1 MKLTK
6 GLFMACASLAL
17 FACSN
22 EDTPMED
29 NLNNGET
36 QSIAIKLE
44 GLNTGNGNGRAVQD
58 PENETT
64 TGEGITATLSDIA
77 LLGSDGT
84 NILYVETLSSTANS
98 EEWGQLTSGE
108 DGYIMHEVP
117 GNVRQVYAIGNYSV
131 NTTLKSWVEGFNG
144 GQTDATNDQM
154 ESQVITAASQQTFDN
169 VTLYGYDTAL
179 EAIVPSTDTEHTTN
193 TLLGAEIEVAP
204 LVSRIEIG
212 TIQCT
217 NLGNIYKQIDL
228 KYVGLLNYYN
238 QTTLGGTN
246 DVPMTV
252 TNVEEPANTTAP
264 SEGNIKWGVTNDAN
278 YKWAWDAISGATF
291 DSKDDIH
298 TAGQNKVYAYQF
310 IPTPVTSE
318 NFNVKLYLDAKEN
331 TTEATT
337 SPFHS
342 VTANI
347 SGSTGF
353 QPVAGMIYKVDL
365 KFAEENIGPWNPD
378 EDICVNVKVTAKKWT
393 IKTLTVEYE

>member
-1 MKLTK
+1 
-6 GLFMACASLAL
+6 
-17 FACSN
+17 
-22 EDTPMED
+22 
-29 NLNNGET
+29 
-36 QSIAIKLE
+36 
-44 GLNTGNGNGRAVQD
+44 
-58 PENETT
+58 
-64 TGEGITATLSDIA
+64 
-77 LLGSDGT
+77 
-84 NILYVETLSSTANS
+84 
-98 EEWGQLTSGE
+98 
-108 DGYIMHEVP
+108 MHEVP

-131 NTTLKSWVEGFNG
+131 NTTLKSWVEGLNG

-169 VTLYGYDTAL
+169 VTLFGYDTAL
-179 EAIVPSTDTEHTTN
+179 VAIVPSTDTEHTTN

-378 EDICVNVKVTAKKWT
+378 EDICVNVKVTSKKWT